1 MIDIQSFK
9 AINFDLDTNKLKEKF
24 ENYTQ
29 AYNDVRKAFHK
40 QGFEHRQGS
49 GYVSDHPVTNLDVYV
64 CVINIMI
71 ELNWLPNC
79 VKKFD
84 VTDIGDTYDMTDI
97 IHNFEVNETFSD
109 KLPQSMRDKLATYQR
124 DNRLRGEVAATQT
137 LNDILDRPFNSTVK
151 VNTAQSKKASDTAA
165 KRSKKS
171 KGKSKA

>member
-1 MIDIQSFK
+1 MINIQSFK

-71 ELNWLPNC
+71 DLNWLPDC

-84 VTDIGDTYDMTDI
+84 VTDIGDTYDMTDV
-97 IHNFEVNETFSD
+97 IHDFEVNETFSD
-109 KLPQSMRDKLATYQR
+109 KLPQSIRYKLASYQR
-124 DNRLRGEVAATQT
+124 DNMLRGEFAATKT
-137 LNDILDRPFNSTVK
+137 LNDILDRPTKTVSN
-151 VNTAQSKKASDTAA
+151 VNTAKNNKASDTAA

-171 KGKSKA
+171 KGKDKS